1 MDRFGGDCGLIRSHV
16 IAPLVETGVQGDGSG
31 RDGVCGEADERRLT
45 EFSLL
50 LPVVAVISLI
60 SMECVPWTMVE
71 TSVAAAFSSLTAM
84 GGMGDDIGDEFVS
97 LLAGLAS
104 VVLLVFILFEL
115 VTLMLVRALLV
126 SCQFSRLINVCARW
140 SNDTREKL

>member
-1 MDRFGGDCGLIRSHV
+1 MDRFGGDFGLRLID
-16 IAPLVETGVQGDGSG
+16 IAPRLETGVQGAGAG
-31 RDGVCGEADERRLT
+31 RFVGVCGGEAVEKRST

-104 VVLLVFILFEL
+104 VVLLVFIISAYYSSATCITCNLPVF
-115 VTLMLVRALLV
+115 
-126 SCQFSRLINVCARW
+126 
-140 SNDTREKL
+140 